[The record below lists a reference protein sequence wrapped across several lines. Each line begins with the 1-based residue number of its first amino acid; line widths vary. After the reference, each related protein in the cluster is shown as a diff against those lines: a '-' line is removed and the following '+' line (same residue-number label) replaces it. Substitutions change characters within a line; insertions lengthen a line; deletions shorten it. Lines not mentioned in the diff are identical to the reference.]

1 MAFFSLTPKI
11 FKMKKALILIMAAIF
26 SLSIYSC
33 RETTQ
38 EKTEEAAKAIGEDI
52 EAGAE
57 EAGEKIKKGAKKVGE
72 EIDEE
77 IHETDDVNGEE
88 ATDDAA

>member
-1 MAFFSLTPKI
+1 
-11 FKMKKALILIMAAIF
+11 MKKSVILILAMIF

-57 EAGEKIKKGAKKVGE
+57 EAGEKIKKGAEKVEKEVKE

>member
-1 MAFFSLTPKI
+1 
-11 FKMKKALILIMAAIF
+11 MKKLAILMMASFFAI
-26 SLSIYSC
+26 SLSSC

-38 EKTEEAAKAIGEDI
+38 DKTKDAAKAIGEDI

-57 EAGEKIKKGAKKVGE
+57 KAGEKIEKGAKKVGK

-77 IHETDDVNGEE
+77 IHDTDDVNGEE
-88 ATDDAA
+88 ANDDM

>member
-1 MAFFSLTPKI
+1 
-11 FKMKKALILIMAAIF
+11 MKKLVMLLAVALMSI
-26 SLSIYSC
+26 SLYSC

-38 EKTEEAAKAIGEDI
+38 EKTEEALEAIGKDVKE
-52 EAGAE
+52 GAE
-57 EAGEKIKKGAKKVGE
+57 EAGEKIEKGAKKVGK

-88 ATDDAA
+88 ANDDM